1 MGIVTATERCEL
13 SMHTHGYLRIG
24 FLCLLFLIASS
35 KLFAQG
41 DPIEKRRQLMEANNE
56 VATKSITRAVREGNY
71 AEIPVKVKLIMDN
84 MDTMLEFFPA
94 GSLSEKSRAKPEIW
108 EKWDE
113 FSKQPGKVKKAYMVK
128 NLPTYVYFKGYRLLS
143 NRDICTPLSY
153 KENKHSKYFSNCFG
167 ISADT
172 IKKLAGSLPVNVAI
186 VNK

>member
-1 MGIVTATERCEL
+1 
-13 SMHTHGYLRIG
+13 MHTHGYLRIG

-113 FSKQPGKVKKAYMVK
+113 FSKQPGKVKKAAQDLGEAATTQDEVEVK
-128 NLPTYVYFKGYRLLS
+128 
-143 NRDICTPLSY
+143 
-153 KENKHSKYFSNCFG
+153 
-167 ISADT
+167 A
-172 IKKLAGSLPVNVAI
+172 KLKALGEACESCHRSFRAPRKAS
-186 VNK
+186 